1 MTMMTWKWKRAG
13 SGLVA
18 GAAAALLIGTSV
30 APALAAAPTWTVKP
44 GGVIHGKTPKTVL
57 KDTKTGVVLTCTSSV
72 TKATLKKGSH
82 LSGVAIGVV
91 TAISFAN
98 CTGPVG
104 LKFTVK
110 TSHLPWKL
118 NMVSYN
124 KVTRTATGTITGI
137 HAVLSGSGCSASVDG
152 TGAKKNNGM
161 VRVTY
166 SNRTHKLTVLPA
178 GGNLHVFGVSGCL
191 GLINNGDGSAFTA
204 AYAITPTTTI
214 TSP

>member
-18 GAAAALLIGTSV
+18 GTAAALLIGASV
-30 APALAAAPTWTVKP
+30 APAMAAAPTWTVKP
-44 GGVIHGKTPKTVL
+44 GGVITGKTTKTIL
-57 KDTKTGVVLTCTSSV
+57 RDSKTGVVLTCTSSV

-82 LSGVAIGVV
+82 LSGAGIGVV
-91 TAISFAN
+91 TAIGFTN

-118 NMVSYN
+118 NTVSYN
-124 KVTRTATGTITGI
+124 KVTRIATGTITGI
-137 HAVLSGSGCSASVDG
+137 HATLSGSGCSAAIDG
-152 TGAKKNNGM
+152 TGAKKDNGM
-161 VRVTY
+161 VRVMY
-166 SNRTHKLTVLPA
+166 SNKSHKLTVLIA
-178 GGNLHVFGVSGCL
+178 GGNLHVFGVNGCL
-191 GLINNGDGSAFTA
+191 GLINNGDGSTFTA